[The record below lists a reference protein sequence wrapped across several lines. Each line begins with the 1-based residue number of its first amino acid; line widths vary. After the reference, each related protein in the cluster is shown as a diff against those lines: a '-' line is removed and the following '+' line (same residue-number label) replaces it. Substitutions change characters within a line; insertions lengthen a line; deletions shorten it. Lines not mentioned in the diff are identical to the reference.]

1 MLSDSQALRLMNKE
15 IFSQFPQDT
24 TLGMSTPGYAKAINS
39 PSLKY
44 KIFNINNDEIL
55 VLYKDIK
62 LFKNQFIRL
71 LGFPISKGKNRNLE
85 KALFRELCKIEEV
98 REVELMEYDAIIHN
112 ISTNNLSYDNVEFL
126 VNIQDTCLNNKYKS
140 RYQINKYEKDINY
153 RDATENDFEP
163 IINLLN
169 QWLEHKNAT
178 EEVHSKSI
186 YKNIIKNPNKYLLED
201 FNTKVLYYKDELFA
215 FSVYYEVENKIY
227 QITNIINTFTDLF
240 PHNLV
245 KGGNRIVFYY
255 TIKEYKDKDKISYM
269 GSINPKSNVFKN
281 KQLVYKTYDKVFKL
295 KLKK

>member
-24 TLGMSTPGYAKAINS
+24 ILGMSTPGYAKAINS

-85 KALFRELCKIEEV
+85 KALFKELCKIEEV

-126 VNIQDTCLNNKYKS
+126 VNVQDTCLNNKYKS

-215 FSVYYEVENKIY
+215 FSVYYEIEKKIY
-227 QITNIINTFTDLF
+227 QITNIINTFTDSF

-281 KQLVYKTYDKVFKL
+281 KQLVYKTYDKLFKL